1 MEDFNTPFNRQ
12 NTASVKWDM
21 LQPVF
26 QSEDLL
32 PMWIADMDF
41 KAPQQV
47 NNALIDAVKHGIFGY
62 SIMDEP
68 LKDSI
73 VQWVHKRHH
82 WQIHSNWLSF
92 SPSVVTSLYI
102 AIQAFTD
109 PKDKILIQTPVY
121 TPFYEMIRNH
131 DREIVRNSLVLKDN
145 YYQIDFID
153 LEEKMKAGV
162 KAFIL
167 CSPHNPVGRV
177 WTKEE
182 LHKIAALCLTYDV
195 LILSDEI
202 HADLVF
208 SGYQHIPIAS
218 LSAKVSEQTV
228 TFMSPTK
235 TFNLAGL
242 QASYIVTSNKKH
254 RDQLN
259 TYLHLQGLSA
269 LNTMGSIALQTAYQE
284 GESWLQQL
292 IEIIEGHRDYVVHM
306 FEQHAPM
313 LRVIHS
319 EGTYLLWIDCS
330 QLHMDAKTLNRFM
343 IDEAKVGLSPGIIYG
358 EEGAA
363 FMRINIA
370 CPKETLV
377 DGVNRIIQAVNKQLN
392 EFHNCQNQ
400 QCQNNI

>member
-1 MEDFNTPFNRQ
+1 MGNFNTRFNRK
-12 NTASVKWDM
+12 NTDSVKWDN
-21 LQPVF
+21 LQPMF
-26 QSEDLL
+26 QTDDVL

-41 KAPQQV
+41 KSLPQV
-47 NNALIDAVKHGIFGY
+47 NNALIDAAKHGIFGY
-62 SIMDEP
+62 SIMSDP

-73 VQWVHKRHH
+73 IQWVHKRHD
-82 WQIHSNWLSF
+82 WQIDSNWLSF

-102 AIQAFTD
+102 AIQAFTN

-131 DREIVRNSLVLKDN
+131 DREIVSNPLLLKDN

-153 LEEKMKAGV
+153 LEEKMKTGV
-162 KAFIL
+162 KAFIF

-182 LHKIAALCLTYDV
+182 LQKIAQLCLKYDV

-208 SGYQHIPIAS
+208 SDYQHIPIAS
-218 LSAKVSEQTV
+218 LSTEVSEQTL

-242 QASYIVTSNKKH
+242 HASYIVTTNQKN
-254 RDQLN
+254 RNQID
-259 TYLHLQGLSA
+259 TYINLQGLSA
-269 LNTMGSIALQTAYQE
+269 LNTMGSVALQAAYTN
-284 GESWLQQL
+284 GESWFQQL
-292 IEIIEGHRDYVVHM
+292 IEVLEGQRDYVIDM
-306 FEQHAPM
+306 FEQHAPE
-313 LRVIHS
+313 LKVIHS

-330 QLHMDAKTLNRFM
+330 ELHMDPKTLNRFM
-343 IDEAKVGLSPGIIYG
+343 IDQAKIGLSPGIDYG
-358 EEGAA
+358 IEGAS

-377 DGVNRIIQAVNKQLN
+377 DGVNRIIQAVKNR
-392 EFHNCQNQ
+392 
-400 QCQNNI
+400 